1 MPNDISHLSHLN
13 GFSFSCVCFICDCNH
28 LKCWKKWGK
37 NKCESSHEISGYCL
51 QNFKKNN
58 QRNSGSRVIKFDSLL
73 TPNSMVSNIK
83 LVLFFDLATK
93 YHFHKALNI
102 YYELKFPHISVSQL
116 FWHSK
121 IHTYYLTF
129 PSNSRAKP
137 EIYCYDRVD

>member
-1 MPNDISHLSHLN
+1 MVFLSRVFVLYVIATIWNAERNGEKINVNLAMKFQVIVYKIS
-13 GFSFSCVCFICDCNH
+13 
-28 LKCWKKWGK
+28 
-37 NKCESSHEISGYCL
+37 
-51 QNFKKNN
+51 KKNN

-93 YHFHKALNI
+93 YHFHKALNN

-137 EIYCYDRVD
+137 VIYCYDRVD